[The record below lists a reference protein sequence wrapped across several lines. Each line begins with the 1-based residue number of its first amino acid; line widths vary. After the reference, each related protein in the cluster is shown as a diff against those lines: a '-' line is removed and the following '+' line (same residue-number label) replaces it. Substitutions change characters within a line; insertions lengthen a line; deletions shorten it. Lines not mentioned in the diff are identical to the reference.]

1 MIHSKTPVTMA
12 EVKDIVDKLEEKQEL
27 KDYLKA
33 FTKLS
38 KDKAAKMTEEINGL
52 NNVKIK
58 SENAVK
64 VVDFM
69 PATVEDV
76 RKIFVETS
84 LTDEEANA
92 ILNIVA
98 KY

>member
-1 MIHSKTPVTMA
+1 MIHNKTPITMA
-12 EVKDIVDKLEEKQEL
+12 ETKEIVGKLEEKNEL
-27 KDYLKA
+27 KDYLKK

-38 KDKAAKMTEEINGL
+38 KDRAMKLVEEINLL
-52 NNVKIK
+52 NNMKIK
-58 SENAVK
+58 QENAVK
-64 VVDFM
+64 VADFM
-69 PATVEDV
+69 PANLEEV